1 MKIFENFEELKKYNS
16 DLASELLKEK
26 EAGEWLKNEIYYH
39 KNKEDFAQY
48 EVTEGW
54 YSSII
59 DVNTNFNGAPDLFVY
74 IDYEGLAED
83 LTQNWDVSINY
94 LSSNDEV
101 LTTSYG
107 W

>member
-16 DLASELLKEK
+16 ELASELLNERTG
-26 EAGEWLKNEIYYH
+26 GEWQQNEIYYF
-39 KNKEDFAQY
+39 KNKELFAKY
-48 EVTEGW
+48 EVTDGW
-54 YSSII
+54 YSLSEVIY
-59 DVNTNFNGAPDLFVY
+59 NFNGAPNLFEY
-74 IDYEGLAED
+74 IDYKTLGDDLIEVWDEGS
-83 LTQNWDVSINY
+83 NF